1 MARTTPRPVEFHFLL
16 QRLFFVTF
24 ESIQIFYVSM
34 GQFYLFL
41 SARNFSDHE
50 INSKSYRIHF
60 DKTKLKF
67 IKKSLKV
74 KLKKQKLTQ
83 KKRLAHI
90 NLRYMLLFQYLSGL
104 GVILLDAF
112 EYIVLADLNID
123 RKTILSKLYSVFLSL
138 MFIRFSGS

>member
-41 SARNFSDHE
+41 STRNFSDHE

-123 RKTILSKLYSVFLSL
+123 RKTILSKLSL

>member
-34 GQFYLFL
+34 GQFYLYL
-41 SARNFSDHE
+41 STRNFSDHE

-123 RKTILSKLYSVFLSL
+123 RKTILSKLSL